1 MLRCSTGYS
10 RVLVAMLERTEQW
23 FKLSAIQGKLDSS
36 LMLAEIRQVLSTM
49 IPYVDNGLE
58 KLWVL
63 LGPLLSRLHL
73 PRSQNPKSVF
83 VFWGTMT
90 ALLCK

>member
-1 MLRCSTGYS
+1 MF
-10 RVLVAMLERTEQW
+10 ERSEQW
-23 FKLSAIQGKLDSS
+23 LMFAIQGKLDSS

-49 IPYVDNGLE
+49 IPYVDKGLE

-73 PRSQNPKSVF
+73 PRSQNPNSVF